1 MARASYKCSKCKRK
15 FKMPAHLARHMNT
28 IHASAASR
36 AKSKAAAKGKRRVGR
51 PRGPA
56 AGRPVRTTAARSIMG
71 GAASRLLSDMQVFQ
85 NDLLSQRN
93 SLDSEIDSLAR
104 AMDALGGAGGS
115 TRSMT
120 KRKVGRPV
128 GRPSGKG
135 RPRGSAPREGSL
147 KSFIVRV
154 LKQNSKPLSPND
166 IGTRVVKAG
175 FKTKAKDITKAVSN
189 TLPQLGNVKRIGFGK
204 YKMGR

>member
-1 MARASYKCSKCKRK
+1 MARASLKCSKCTRK

-28 IHASAASR
+28 IHASAASK
-36 AKSKAAAKGKRRVGR
+36 AKRKAAGKGKRRVGR

-56 AGRPVRTTAARSIMG
+56 VGRPVRTVAARSSMG
-71 GAASRLLSDMQVFQ
+71 DPASRLLSDMQTFHG
-85 NDLLSQRN
+85 DLLSRRN
-93 SLDSEIDSLAR
+93 SLDSEIDGLAR
-104 AMDALGGAGGS
+104 AMEALGGSGRT
-115 TRSMT
+115 TRTTT
-120 KRKVGRPV
+120 KRKVGRPA
-128 GRPSGKG
+128 GPG

-189 TLPQLGNVKRIGFGK
+189 TLPQLNNVKRIGFGM

>member
-1 MARASYKCSKCKRK
+1 MARASLKCSKCTRK

-28 IHASAASR
+28 IHASAASK
-36 AKSKAAAKGKRRVGR
+36 AKRKAAGKGKRRVGR

-56 AGRPVRTTAARSIMG
+56 VGRPVRTVAARSSMG
-71 GAASRLLSDMQVFQ
+71 DAASRLLSDMQTVRG
-85 NDLLSQRN
+85 DLLSRRN
-93 SLDSEIDSLAR
+93 SLDSEIDGLAR
-104 AMDALGGAGGS
+104 AMEALGGSGRT
-115 TRSMT
+115 TRTTT
-120 KRKVGRPV
+120 KRKVGRPA
-128 GRPSGKG
+128 GPG

-154 LKQNSKPLSPND
+154 LK
-166 IGTRVVKAG
+166 AG

-189 TLPQLGNVKRIGFGK
+189 TLPQLNNVKRIGFGM

>member
-1 MARASYKCSKCKRK
+1 
-15 FKMPAHLARHMNT
+15 
-28 IHASAASR
+28 
-36 AKSKAAAKGKRRVGR
+36 
-51 PRGPA
+51 
-56 AGRPVRTTAARSIMG
+56 MG
-71 GAASRLLSDMQVFQ
+71 DAASRLLSDMQTFHG
-85 NDLLSQRN
+85 DLLSRRN
-93 SLDSEIDSLAR
+93 SLDSEIDGLAR
-104 AMDALGGAGGS
+104 AMEAFGGS
-115 TRSMT
+115 GGTTPSRGT
-120 KRKVGRPV
+120 RKVGRPA
-128 GRPSGKG
+128 GSG

-189 TLPQLGNVKRIGFGK
+189 TLPQLNNVKRIGFGM